1 MYFFT
6 SWGWNPFVLEGNKPI
21 WSPIRGPD
29 GWLSLFPILSSLAIP
44 SSRRHGDHA
53 PASSENP
60 KHEVVYKWKRSDV
73 VSLLRKGLHNTLI
86 VFEMNVSFKELLC
99 LEDLRYQLII
109 HVWRVIRERKQSLLT
124 ERTLTTLNR
133 KFPVLNISMDLKTY
147 KQLKL
152 RQGTSKITRTLE
164 VKVHFPNKSN
174 SRKNYRKVSDIIT
187 CKARASCKESIHL
200 CLKTLLAFQLA
211 S

>member
-6 SWGWNPFVLEGNKPI
+6 SWGWNPFALEGNKPI

-86 VFEMNVSFKELLC
+86 VFERNVSFKELLC

-133 KFPVLNISMDLKTY
+133 KFPVLNKSTDYEFENVQAAKAS
-147 KQLKL
+147 
-152 RQGTSKITRTLE
+152 TS
-164 VKVHFPNKSN
+164 HF
-174 SRKNYRKVSDIIT
+174 
-187 CKARASCKESIHL
+187 
-200 CLKTLLAFQLA
+200 
-211 S
+211 

>member
-86 VFEMNVSFKELLC
+86 VFKRNVSFKELLC

-133 KFPVLNISMDLKTY
+133 KFPVLNKSTDYGFENVQAAKAS
-147 KQLKL
+147 
-152 RQGTSKITRTLE
+152 TS
-164 VKVHFPNKSN
+164 HF
-174 SRKNYRKVSDIIT
+174 
-187 CKARASCKESIHL
+187 
-200 CLKTLLAFQLA
+200 
-211 S
+211 